1 MLRRRCGVWTW
12 PRSIWTRIPHQGDA
26 DNIFTRLEKFNVI
39 VFRDS
44 NNCIVIVVKH
54 GQEPT
59 SFKMIFDDWE

>member
-1 MLRRRCGVWTW
+1 MENFGTRWSLIVCMML
-12 PRSIWTRIPHQGDA
+12 S
-26 DNIFTRLEKFNVI
+26 LEISNVI

-44 NNCIVIVVKH
+44 NNCIVIVVKQ